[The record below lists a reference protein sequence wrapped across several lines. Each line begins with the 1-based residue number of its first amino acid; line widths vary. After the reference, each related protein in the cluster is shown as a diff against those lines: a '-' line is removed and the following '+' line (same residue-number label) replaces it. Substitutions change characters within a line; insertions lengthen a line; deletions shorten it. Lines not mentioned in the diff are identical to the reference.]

1 MANIIKNA
9 AVLGVGALAALYL
22 LNPTAGVLEFIPDV
36 LPIVGNLDEA
46 TAVSLLIGA
55 ARYYGVDLSNIFKR
69 DTNEP
74 ALKPDDTQK
83 PKRLPP
89 R

>member
-1 MANIIKNA
+1 MANIIKNVT
-9 AVLGVGALAALYL
+9 VLGVGALAALYL
-22 LNPTAGVLEFIPDV
+22 LNPTAGVLELLPDV

-46 TAVSLLIGA
+46 TAVALLIGA

-69 DTNEP
+69 DDP
-74 ALKPDDTQK
+74 ALKPGDTQK
-83 PKRLPP
+83 RKRLPP

>member
-1 MANIIKNA
+1 MAHIIKNVT
-9 AVLGVGALAALYL
+9 VLGVGALAALYL

-36 LPIVGNLDEA
+36 LPVVGNLDEA
-46 TAVSLLIGA
+46 TAVALLIGA

-69 DTNEP
+69 DAEP
-74 ALKPDDTQK
+74 PVRADDTQK
-83 PKRLPP
+83 PKRQPP